1 MIIRN
6 LQLQAFGKFHNKTV
20 SLKQGMNIIEGR
32 NEAGK
37 STIHAF
43 IRAVLF
49 GIDKEKDDKRYTK
62 YSPWMDI
69 GSYKGAI
76 VFEENGIA
84 LSLERDFKKGTLS
97 LLVNDGEK
105 VFEGEEAEKEVF
117 KILGGLTDTGFANTV
132 SIGQMKGTTD
142 DTIAEEL
149 RNNLDN
155 LSRARSMAL
164 SFKDA
169 EDALRKMRA
178 ELEYDLEK
186 IGDAKSSAAEP
197 ENADDFEKALDECWD
212 AYREYEDAEAE
223 KEKVYGIYEE
233 KRNEFLSSK
242 ERIEKEQDDI
252 TGQLG
257 AIDSSGGA
265 GKKLL
270 ESKKERIEKLKN
282 AGKDPVKAFKPAIG
296 ILMTFIFLFL
306 AGAAAS
312 TIIYAFADRLSWLL
326 IIAASLAGAAIVFA
340 IICTVLENK
349 YEKNK
354 SYYRSLLDRQSRTD
368 EYKRKEK
375 DLANE
380 KNELFAKMSEE
391 HDGKLMQATRR
402 AEETRKRYDDA
413 MAAMSSVTDRMDEA
427 KRREYSEMETKLK
440 YDRTKELLDAVDL
453 AWEHMYIAGDLSVK
467 SFGADL
473 LVKTGEIIGCI
484 TGGKYTGLSRDAQ
497 GNLFLYESG
506 RNTSIESVSRG
517 TMEQVYLAL
526 RIAASEL
533 LSPSVDLPFILD
545 DTFAYYDEERMKNAL
560 AYLKNCKHQVILL
573 TCHSRESRILKE
585 I

>member
-76 VFEENGIA
+76 VFEEKGIV
-84 LSLERDFKKGTLS
+84 LNLERDFKKGTVS

-169 EDALRKMRA
+169 EDALRKMRT

-186 IGDAKSSAAEP
+186 IGDAKSTAAEP
-197 ENADDFEKALDECWD
+197 ENPDDFEKALDECWD

-282 AGKDPVKAFKPAIG
+282 AGKDPVKAFKPSLG

-306 AGAAAS
+306 AGAAAC
-312 TIIYAFADRLSWLL
+312 TIIYAFADSLSWLL
-326 IIAASLAGAAIVFA
+326 IIAASLAGAAIIFA
-340 IICTVLENK
+340 IICTVLDNK
-349 YEKNK
+349 YKKNK
-354 SYYRSLLDRQSRTD
+354 SYYRSLLERQSRTD

-427 KRREYSEMETKLK
+427 KRREYFEKETKLK

-473 LVKTGEIIGCI
+473 LEKTGDLIGCI
-484 TGGKYTGLSRDAQ
+484 TGGKYTGLSRDAL
-497 GNLFLYESG
+497 GNLFLYENG

-533 LSPSVDLPFILD
+533 LSPGVDLPFILD
-545 DTFAYYDEERMKNAL
+545 DTFAYYDDERMKNAL